1 METRRDVMANVTAM
15 VSTALFAS
23 GAAPLE
29 GATLPWIKAREDV
42 EHIAAPFGD
51 AHIYCRGETD
61 QLQLLELLSVRLN
74 AGMSPH
80 PPHQHPEEEL
90 LLVVE
95 GEGEFVLDGQPS
107 PCKAGT
113 MLYAAPG
120 HLHGIKNTGSAP
132 LTLHVFKWQP
142 K

>member
-1 METRRDVMANVTAM
+1 METRRDAIAM
-15 VSTALFAS
+15 MSTALFAA
-23 GAAPLE
+23 GAEPGIAKT
-29 GATLPWIKAREDV
+29 GPWIKGLEDAQHREP
-42 EHIAAPFGD
+42 PFGE
-51 AHIYCRGETD
+51 AHIYFKGETD
-61 QLQLLELLSVRLN
+61 QLRLLELLRVRLN
-74 AGMSPH
+74 PGQSPH

-95 GEGEFVLDGQPS
+95 GEGEFVLDGEAS
-107 PCKAGT
+107 SCSAGT

-120 HLHGIKNTGSAP
+120 HLHGINNTGSEP